1 MSDTDTTEYDFFQS
15 CVIPYRFLND
25 KVEFLMITSIK
36 KKNWIFPKGYLE
48 FNLTAFESAKKEA
61 YEEAGVIGENDT
73 AELGSFVLVKKNGK
87 SFVRVFSMEVT
98 EELTDFPEKN
108 LRKKKWMPIS
118 EVLEKN
124 NNKEIHKLVTKL
136 SEQVTKNHQNPAQ

>member
-1 MSDTDTTEYDFFQS
+1 MDNNNQDTFDYYQS
-15 CVIPYRFLND
+15 CVIPYRFVNN
-25 KVEFLMITSIK
+25 KIEFLMITSVK
-36 KKNWIFPKGYLE
+36 KKKWIFPKGYLE

-73 AELGSFVLVKKNGK
+73 AELGSFTKTKKNGK
-87 SFVRVFSMEVT
+87 SFVKVFSMKVS
-98 EELTDFPEKN
+98 EELKDFPEKN
-108 LRKKKWMPIS
+108 LRKKKWMTLT

-136 SEQVTKNHQNPAQ
+136 ADQFANTHQNPH